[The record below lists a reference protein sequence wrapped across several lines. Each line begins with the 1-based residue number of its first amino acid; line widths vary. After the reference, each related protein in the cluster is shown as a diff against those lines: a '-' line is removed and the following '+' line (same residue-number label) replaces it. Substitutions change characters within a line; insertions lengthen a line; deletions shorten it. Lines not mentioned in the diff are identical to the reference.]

1 MQLLSLAV
9 AIAHRHGRSHECAPS
24 THLGKA
30 GLAADNL
37 FCGEPVYREVRELL
51 FPTAQDDNGRVGFH
65 LGSVGRIPGLK
76 SETWGTISVVAGAE
90 NSLSKRN

>member
-1 MQLLSLAV
+1 V
-9 AIAHRHGRSHECAPS
+9 RSFDAPGQGGTGGGQS
-24 THLGKA
+24 
-30 GLAADNL
+30 
-37 FCGEPVYREVRELL
+37 FCGERVYREVRELL

-76 SETWGTISVVAGAE
+76 SETWGTLSVVAGAE